1 MVENKKTDSKRPIA
15 KKAEAPK
22 PRQRFIILVEGLVP
36 ARIRFQTF
44 AVDEQEAIRQLDNP
58 HLISLLEK
66 PELDLAR
73 VIRKKITVKDANT
86 SLVKLI
92 KNF

>member
-1 MVENKKTDSKRPIA
+1 MAENTKPVV

-22 PRQRFIILVEGLVP
+22 LKTRFIIQVEGTVP
-36 ARIRFQTF
+36 AKIRFQTF
-44 AVDEQEAIRQLDNP
+44 ATDEQEALKQLDNP

-66 PELDLAR
+66 PELDLSR
-73 VIRKKITVKDANT
+73 IVRKKVVIKESNT
-86 SLVKLI
+86 SLVKLT

>member
-1 MVENKKTDSKRPIA
+1 MESKRPIA

-36 ARIRFQTF
+36 AKIRFQTF
-44 AVDEQEAIRQLDNP
+44 AEDEQAALKQLDNP

-66 PELDLAR
+66 PELDLSR
-73 VIRKKITVKDANT
+73 LVRRKVTVKDANT
-86 SLVKLI
+86 SLVKLT